1 MVFGIGRVGSS
12 VVITSGA
19 VGVEGCD
26 SYTSLAVVV
35 GGLIGNGT
43 GVVGMVFTSG
53 GGWDSLV
60 EASLRRHRR

>member
-1 MVFGIGRVGSS
+1 MGSS

-35 GGLIGNGT
+35 GGLIGTGT

-53 GGWDSLV
+53 GGWDWRHLCGGIGGSGRHTG
-60 EASLRRHRR
+60 RR